1 MVEKCPFCDALF
13 TVSSVGDGGICGACR
28 EPIECPHCKKVV
40 REERTTGYFIEKL
53 VKAPI
58 QDSSLSRY
66 LGITDEEWD
75 EMGAELNANTGSSDE
90 MTYYYWF
97 TVPDGTSDDILEKT
111 GWKVGQTV
119 DDIPVWV
126 VDVDESPCH

>member
-1 MVEKCPFCDALF
+1 MSSLQKSSARRTNNRLF
-13 TVSSVGDGGICGACR
+13 HR
-28 EPIECPHCKKVV
+28 EA
-40 REERTTGYFIEKL
+40 R
-53 VKAPI
+53 KAPI
-58 QDSSLSRY
+58 QDSSLSQY

-97 TVPDGTSDDILEKT
+97 TVPDGTPDDILEKT
-111 GWKVGQTV
+111 GWEVDQTI